1 MESSRQ
7 TLRLAKVAGLALAL
21 GVGTL
26 ALACESDD
34 GELQVL
40 DVEPRSG
47 HTSGMQ
53 PVKIIG
59 KNWRRDINYDVFF
72 GAKRAERATIFD
84 DHTLVVISPQQEEA
98 ATVDVVVSPDVGPA
112 YRIHDGFRFEDQ
124 GGNVMEQVGEPEAR
138 PDDEREERF
147 CPRPAAPR
155 ASGADARPRWPAC
168 TNPPSR
174 PVCPGI
180 AHPAAALTP
189 GGPRVDLTSRW
200 IGIGRE
206 GRIGREGPNGGR
218 APTWSRRSVRLGR
231 RGSPRPVVA
240 ARGGASRRQ
249 RGRRVGRI
257 SRFLAPRWRSPARR
271 LLSFRPRVSPTVRSA
286 RRSPP
291 PRRGARGGTWHSQR
305 GKRRRAQR
313 DQRRGHEHGEAGP
326 S

>member
-147 CPRPAAPR
+147 
-155 ASGADARPRWPAC
+155 
-168 TNPPSR
+168 
-174 PVCPGI
+174 
-180 AHPAAALTP
+180 
-189 GGPRVDLTSRW
+189 
-200 IGIGRE
+200 
-206 GRIGREGPNGGR
+206 
-218 APTWSRRSVRLGR
+218 
-231 RGSPRPVVA
+231 
-240 ARGGASRRQ
+240 
-249 RGRRVGRI
+249 
-257 SRFLAPRWRSPARR
+257 
-271 LLSFRPRVSPTVRSA
+271 
-286 RRSPP
+286 
-291 PRRGARGGTWHSQR
+291 
-305 GKRRRAQR
+305 
-313 DQRRGHEHGEAGP
+313 
-326 S
+326 